1 MSCPSLREETLSALR
16 NNAIGNISKAKLNV
30 EIYLHNPVGIGEHS
44 DVLGAIQDQL
54 DIIAKEEERID
65 VINQHF
71 NDHQHTEVS
80 ADGYKAQEHRYD

>member
-1 MSCPSLREETLSALR
+1 MSCNLREQTLSALR
-16 NNAIGNISKAKLNV
+16 NNALGNISKAKINV

-65 VINQHF
+65 MIDKHF
-71 NDHQHTEVS
+71 NDDHHEVS
-80 ADGYKAQEHRYD
+80 AATYKAQEHRYD